1 MGMYALAGLETD
13 ERLRTKIYDYI
24 SKDINR
30 RREYAKNLTQGTA
43 TCVFSFISLF
53 STSFVF
59 GFNFIVHFY
68 PGPIEKAMTQLPHI
82 LPDYMLLFAISILTH
97 SPVYKDSRDEE
108 SLTLMQQCLWFI
120 LEPLIT
126 KNDSYNFGF
135 YKEMLERVKNYVD
148 AVEPTNET
156 VNLVIFEENNCN

>member
-1 MGMYALAGLETD
+1 MF
-13 ERLRTKIYDYI
+13 
-24 SKDINR
+24 N
-30 RREYAKNLTQGTA
+30 
-43 TCVFSFISLF
+43 VLF
-53 STSFVF
+53 VIGS
-59 GFNFIVHFY
+59 
-68 PGPIEKAMTQLPHI
+68 IEKAMAQLPHI

-97 SPVYKDSRDEE
+97 SPVYKDNRDEE

-156 VNLVIFEENNCN
+156 VNAVIINLIMYIYHSIKKYSGSNTFLIQNL

>member
-1 MGMYALAGLETD
+1 MA
-13 ERLRTKIYDYI
+13 
-24 SKDINR
+24 
-30 RREYAKNLTQGTA
+30 
-43 TCVFSFISLF
+43 
-53 STSFVF
+53 
-59 GFNFIVHFY
+59 
-68 PGPIEKAMTQLPHI
+68 QLPHI

-97 SPVYKDSRDEE
+97 SPVYKDNRDEE

-156 VNLVIFEENNCN
+156 VNAVIIKLIMYIYHSIKKYCGSNTFLIQNL

>member
-1 MGMYALAGLETD
+1 MF
-13 ERLRTKIYDYI
+13 II
-24 SKDINR
+24 FI
-30 RREYAKNLTQGTA
+30 
-43 TCVFSFISLF
+43 FISVLTF
-53 STSFVF
+53 LGS
-59 GFNFIVHFY
+59 
-68 PGPIEKAMTQLPHI
+68 IEKAMAQLPHI

-97 SPVYKDSRDEE
+97 SPVYKDNRDEE

-156 VNLVIFEENNCN
+156 VNAVIIKNKIKIQLQMGKNGQ

>member
-1 MGMYALAGLETD
+1 MA
-13 ERLRTKIYDYI
+13 
-24 SKDINR
+24 
-30 RREYAKNLTQGTA
+30 
-43 TCVFSFISLF
+43 
-53 STSFVF
+53 
-59 GFNFIVHFY
+59 
-68 PGPIEKAMTQLPHI
+68 QLPHI

-97 SPVYKDSRDEE
+97 APVYKDNRDEE

-156 VNLVIFEENNCN
+156 VNAVIINIFYHSIGYFKEKCV

>member
-1 MGMYALAGLETD
+1 MA
-13 ERLRTKIYDYI
+13 
-24 SKDINR
+24 
-30 RREYAKNLTQGTA
+30 
-43 TCVFSFISLF
+43 
-53 STSFVF
+53 
-59 GFNFIVHFY
+59 
-68 PGPIEKAMTQLPHI
+68 QLPHI

-97 SPVYKDSRDEE
+97 SPVYKDNRDEE

-148 AVEPTNET
+148 AVEPINET
-156 VNLVIFEENNCN
+156 VNGVILKYNTIIILFNSYFLHAQKKLLLSYFNSNNVTI